1 MRWLIVKVAHW
12 EGGLLVRW
20 LISEAAHVIVMWW
33 LILTDLV
40 EKWRLSGGSVA
51 KLRFFLFLS
60 FVY

>member
-40 EKWRLSGGSVA
+40 EKWRLSGEA
-51 KLRFFLFLS
+51 
-60 FVY
+60 